1 MPLRGE
7 KPPHFGRSLLMRPAP
22 CPACWWPSLPGI
34 LSSNM
39 KLMHTH
45 APLLCTNALPSSWFC
60 LQSTNSFCNAHAQ
73 ACLGTHGAC
82 IFCNSHTLHVQQSI
96 FAHINI
102 FEVPWIF
109 PKQTFLRIKLD
120 RWKWEYSLLCV
131 QLKHSSQVATN
142 HHSPL

>member
-1 MPLRGE
+1 MDLWVGSNNMQTDQQKSVLLGARKRQEFAIKRGGQQPSMPLQGE

-39 KLMHTH
+39 RFMRTH

-60 LQSTNSFCNAHAQ
+60 LQSTNSFCSAHAQ
-73 ACLGTHGAC
+73 AYLGTHGAC

-96 FAHINI
+96 FAQINI
-102 FEVPWIF
+102 LEVP
-109 PKQTFLRIKLD
+109 
-120 RWKWEYSLLCV
+120 
-131 QLKHSSQVATN
+131 
-142 HHSPL
+142 